1 MAVPALGIG
10 HEGAKKQERNMQFIV
25 LGLVASGGA
34 LRVQNRSAATQLDA
48 IAISTP
54 AVDGRHHFGQSPCH
68 SLCSPCFQKGDSNV
82 RS

>member
-48 IAISTP
+48 IATFLHQRSTVGITSDRAPVTRFAHP
-54 AVDGRHHFGQSPCH
+54 AFRRGTAT
-68 SLCSPCFQKGDSNV
+68 
-82 RS
+82 